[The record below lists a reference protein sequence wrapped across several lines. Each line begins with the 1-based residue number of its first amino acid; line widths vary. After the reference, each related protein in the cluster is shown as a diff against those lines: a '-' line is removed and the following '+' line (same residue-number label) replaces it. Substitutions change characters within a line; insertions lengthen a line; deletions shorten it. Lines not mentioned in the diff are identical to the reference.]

1 MSHAPRRTNTRK
13 SVGSAT
19 VRHIAAQIK
28 RMSDADVYAMTLA
41 GDRTT
46 RRIATEIA
54 HKRAEAYAMAADDV
68 T

>member
-13 SVGSAT
+13 SVVPAT

-28 RMSDADVYAMTLA
+28 RMSDSEVYAMTLA

-46 RRIATEIA
+46 RRIASEIA

-68 T
+68 S